1 MRNGVPLTF
10 RRVSNARGV
19 TLYKHR
25 RENTYV
31 EVIDLAR
38 VTFFSTY
45 SYVGQSENGEPT
57 YQKRSLLDHVRT
69 TRLLR
74 PISVLNGQFFDTAQ
88 SASPLSF

>member
-74 PISVLNGQFFDTAQ
+74 PISVLNGQFFDPAQ